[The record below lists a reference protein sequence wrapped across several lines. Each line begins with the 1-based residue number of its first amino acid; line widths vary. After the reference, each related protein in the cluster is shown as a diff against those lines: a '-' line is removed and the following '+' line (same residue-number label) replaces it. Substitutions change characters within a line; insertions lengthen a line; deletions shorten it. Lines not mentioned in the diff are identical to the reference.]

1 MPINSVLRRL
11 WLVCCLCVVC
21 AQVQVQAQEFFPSG
35 AAKDTVAIVF
45 NGQYLSCNNKGNFN
59 LETITKN
66 TTDQTILWVI
76 EKLSQNN
83 YSIRPFANTQRYL
96 TIQQGDYSLSDQPVA
111 WHYDENNGFYQSI
124 TVFWFSL
131 DYYLRLPAPTTSTA
145 DKPQLPIYNRVEFV
159 ICRMLPENEDLYSW
173 PWQSEEHAF
182 RPQSVE
188 QHDRY
193 KPRPS
198 GFWDVEIQDY
208 IVCDDI
214 NSCDGVVTF
223 TDCRCRWLT
232 GELKP
237 DAMYISDD
245 AKQIIIR
252 TEDKPTV
259 PDPAS
264 LKTRVDTLEI
274 QCEWHCKLNNNHGVH
289 QTIIL
294 VPMTQPVGRC
304 EWVDVSSLAMTPDN
318 YTFENRDMTHDFKMI
333 QHSERG
339 RRWFLSTKPAE
350 PIDTA
355 VVKKDEALVLK
366 PAGVGLQPK
375 VAAENW
381 TVTLVDD
388 SIMRVAVD
396 GIAATAVNPAA
407 TLAYTH
413 INGSSY
419 TTYTADLVQIVY
431 PGEYKFYHQKGAAG
445 TNYDARYMQGVHT
458 VNYTIYLKRGENY
471 KFVPPEGAFQGYW
484 RWYDYD
490 TDLAITNDFQFKV
503 KNTRAT
509 TPHGHFGTQTPL
521 GSCGANLTM
530 PDNSVHRIA
539 CDVSSY
545 IDYSFGDKNKEITEP
560 TLSYRVI
567 YELRPASEMADN
579 WSAYTGDTYLENYK
593 LTAGT
598 CAPIYLGAQ
607 YEFQNGGVHNNYYVK
622 TNQGNVQPV
631 NQYRWRA
638 NGSSINPPIVGSKYA
653 KVQSN
658 SPGTTITYTLQC
670 QYNNNGEYSGWVN
683 VAKFE
688 VEYKACDEVGPVQ
701 ERVGGIVSNTEL
713 DSKYLLLAKLDFD
726 YDKPGTTG
734 YRAYNKPLAWDEATY
749 GFCYADAANPPYNRT
764 VQKTFPY
771 YGEYMFINTTRG
783 SHGASW
789 LEATDNRSGAENG
802 YMLYCD
808 GTTMAGQVVSLDL
821 KAELCA
827 GSRMFCSAWINS
839 ANTAS
844 GDDVGRPVFQFQLVG
859 IDAEGNEHEQTTF
872 STGEISPN
880 KGWQQVFFSI
890 ESDDDYE
897 KYRLRISNHCGA
909 SNGNDFLIDDIRVYQ
924 STQVLSSMQAST
936 TCQGNGAANIITPIT
951 RIDFQ
956 SMGVENINLGGA
968 KCYYQWYN
976 ETTGKVITDIKYDNP
991 NAANTCGYLTLPT
1004 GDTDIE
1010 ANYSDR
1016 IYSTI
1021 HEFMHAAMADPSKRV
1036 GYIKEESEGVEHY
1049 VLYVAQDL
1057 QCGADTTVTF
1067 RAAFR
1072 EQDLA
1077 YALCA
1082 MSSSFTV
1089 VPRVQLTLDNEP
1101 LTEESKM
1108 ICANT
1113 SYRLSLRV
1121 YDSHDRVSTCLAD
1134 WLKGSPVD
1142 STDASNIAV
1151 YGYTFIEML
1160 EALAELRQPLEIDG
1174 VPNPN
1179 LAVTSIDG
1187 IDRNYISDE
1196 SYNVL
1201 STLVSR
1207 DLLTLAAEYVDLVIV
1222 QTATD
1227 LDLNR
1232 IVIPINGTCADGYE
1246 VCNDMMSASF
1256 TLCNSGDYN
1265 LTLGRHGEKNQVQ
1278 NQIRG
1283 VRVAKDFSAFY
1294 LPIDTSYYV
1303 QIDTVLLV
1311 SSDDPDF
1318 VSEDVTRVVLQP
1330 DKKDFIVWTA
1340 GASELVLTPNTT
1352 VSNFAL
1358 KQGYSYTFGIR
1369 LTNISKQDSISVG
1382 TGRKC
1387 PVGTTY
1393 FTVKVVPDFV
1403 VWRPN
1408 GSSTSWNNDDNWAM
1422 ADEYGNVLG
1431 GGFVPM
1437 DHTNI
1442 IIPDLGEN
1450 GAYPV
1455 LNTST
1460 VVPDHQVAPIEP
1472 AAQQYISYDFYYA
1485 VNRCRNIHFQPNAQ
1499 LGNQHMLS
1507 YNKAWVEM
1515 LLPTWRWHLYAFP
1528 VHGTVSG
1535 DMYVPLDN
1543 YADAVPFSSG
1553 GDCDNRTVYYFAQSL
1568 FNRSVSNMYE
1578 SGQQVDITSVTWSAP
1593 ANAMNVSYPV
1603 GTGAALWVYNSSN
1616 FDDQNI
1622 VVRLPKDATRYNYYY
1637 NTGQV
1642 SGSYEDVARPTNH
1655 GRLGFEPTFGT
1666 DTAMTIT
1673 LTNNTDGKLFMLG
1686 NPAMSTLDL
1695 QQFFAENDDVFTG
1708 TFYRIPDTEGSDMMD
1723 MEACTKYTVDV
1734 YNGYLLPFRSILAET
1749 INETTSIEVKFTPS
1763 MFKVNRD
1770 FVYGSVS
1777 PPVTPTPM
1785 PIRRTHAK
1793 RTAEQSQIAMLQIDA
1808 LCNDYYSTLLLGET
1822 AEASDDVV
1830 PGEDAELITFADKY
1844 METASAHTAIYTK
1857 ADDKPLSVNVMDKV
1871 KSVPLTYHCVDGA
1884 PVKTF
1889 TLWFDGVSSFAHGL
1903 QLYDDYEQLTIPLCD
1918 GMMLELEGVPSDYPR
1933 YYIQRLNYSPE
1944 GDDNT
1949 PTDLSAG
1956 DAAVTIAAYAQPNG
1970 TTHVAA
1976 STMLD
1981 AVRAYSTTGQLILEL
1996 QNIAHTTTQF
2006 VLPQGA
2012 YLLHIS
2018 TTAGDAVV
2026 RKIVV
2031 R

>member
-1 MPINSVLRRL
+1 MVYAGNQFSVARNGTSPATPKYQKTVEYKAYLTDGVNKLTEVGWQWASETKDFTLAITERYFYKPESTNYDEIDISSSD
-11 WLVCCLCVVC
+11 V
-21 AQVQVQAQEFFPSG
+21 G
-35 AAKDTVAIVF
+35 ADKVDKI
-45 NGQYLSCNNKGNFN
+45 
-59 LETITKN
+59 TITW
-66 TTDQTILWVI
+66 QT
-76 EKLSQNN
+76 
-83 YSIRPFANTQRYL
+83 
-96 TIQQGDYSLSDQPVA
+96 G
-111 WHYDENNGFYQSI
+111 
-124 TVFWFSL
+124 
-131 DYYLRLPAPTTSTA
+131 
-145 DKPQLPIYNRVEFV
+145 QLNPLQV
-159 ICRMLPENEDLYSW
+159 
-173 PWQSEEHAF
+173 
-182 RPQSVE
+182 
-188 QHDRY
+188 
-193 KPRPS
+193 
-198 GFWDVEIQDY
+198 DV
-208 IVCDDI
+208 
-214 NSCDGVVTF
+214 DGVVISVTSEHEPKVDKTADNF
-223 TDCRCRWLT
+223 GNSDTRSDALT
-232 GELKP
+232 AKCVLKNG
-237 DAMYISDD
+237 
-245 AKQIIIR
+245 K
-252 TEDKPTV
+252 TV
-259 PDPAS
+259 TVTP
-264 LKTRVDTLEI
+264 L
-274 QCEWHCKLNNNHGVH
+274 
-289 QTIIL
+289 
-294 VPMTQPVGRC
+294 PMTQFVRRY
-304 EWVDVSSLAMTPDN
+304 EWVDVSSLTMTPDN
-318 YTFENRDMTHDFKMI
+318 YTFENRDMTHDFKLM
-333 QHSERG
+333 HYSERG
-339 RRWFLSTKPAE
+339 RRWFQSDHPDE

-355 VVKKDEALVLK
+355 VVKKNEAVLLERS
-366 PAGVGLQPK
+366 GIGLEPK
-375 VAAENW
+375 VLAENW
-381 TVTLVDD
+381 TVTLVND

-413 INGSSY
+413 IEGSSY

-431 PGEYKFYHQKGAAG
+431 PGAYKFYHQKGASG
-445 TNYDARYMQGVHT
+445 SDYDARYMQGVHT
-458 VNYTIYLKRGENY
+458 VNYTIYLNQGENY

-490 TDLAITNDFQFKV
+490 TDLAITNNFQFKV
-503 KNTRAT
+503 NNTRAT
-509 TPHGHFGTQTPL
+509 TPHGHFGTQTAL

-530 PDNSVHRIA
+530 PDNNVHRIA

-545 IDYSFGDKNKEITEP
+545 IDYSFVGSQNEEITEP

-622 TNQGNVQPV
+622 TNKGNVLQV
-631 NQYRWRA
+631 NKYRWYDEDG
-638 NGSSINPPIVGSKYA
+638 NSVTPTVVGGKYA
-653 KVQSN
+653 KVESAT
-658 SPGTTITYTLQC
+658 PGKKIYTLQC
-670 QYNNNGEYSGWVN
+670 QYNNNSWWNPESSDWVN

-688 VEYKACDEVGPVQ
+688 VEYKACNEVGPVQ

-726 YDKPGTTG
+726 YDKPGTTS

-749 GFCYADAANPPYNRT
+749 GFCYIDAANPPEYRI
-764 VQKTFPY
+764 VRGAFPY

-783 SHGASW
+783 SQGAGW

-839 ANTAS
+839 ANTESGGAS
-844 GDDVGRPVFQFQLVG
+844 PVFQFQLVG

-872 STGEISPN
+872 STGEIKPN
-880 KGWQQVFFSI
+880 LGWQQVFFSI
-890 ESDDDYE
+890 ESDGDYE

-936 TCQGNGAANIITPIT
+936 TCQGNGESNIITPIT

-976 ETTGKVITDIKYDNP
+976 ETTGKVITDIEYDNP

>member
-1 MPINSVLRRL
+1 MMKSGKTYYLMVAVSPSESSSTLNLPKYTNTIEYSAGFKDNITGIGWGWASETRELVVTVTERRFYKPESNAYKEIEISSTELSSDNIN
-11 WLVCCLCVVC
+11 
-21 AQVQVQAQEFFPSG
+21 
-35 AAKDTVAIVF
+35 KI
-45 NGQYLSCNNKGNFN
+45 
-59 LETITKN
+59 
-66 TTDQTILWVI
+66 TTDWQTNDLQPQSVSVSGTSIFITTEHEPIV
-76 EKLSQNN
+76 EKTAAE
-83 YSIRPFANTQRYL
+83 F
-96 TIQQGDYSLSDQPVA
+96 
-111 WHYDENNGFYQSI
+111 
-124 TVFWFSL
+124 
-131 DYYLRLPAPTTSTA
+131 STA
-145 DKPQLPIYNRVEFV
+145 DTRSDALIAKCVLKNG
-159 ICRMLPENEDLYSW
+159 
-173 PWQSEEHAF
+173 
-182 RPQSVE
+182 
-188 QHDRY
+188 
-193 KPRPS
+193 KT
-198 GFWDVEIQDY
+198 
-208 IVCDDI
+208 
-214 NSCDGVVTF
+214 VTV
-223 TDCRCRWLT
+223 TPL
-232 GELKP
+232 
-237 DAMYISDD
+237 
-245 AKQIIIR
+245 
-252 TEDKPTV
+252 
-259 PDPAS
+259 
-264 LKTRVDTLEI
+264 
-274 QCEWHCKLNNNHGVH
+274 
-289 QTIIL
+289 
-294 VPMTQPVGRC
+294 PMTQFVRRY
-304 EWVDVSSLAMTPDN
+304 EWVDVSSLTMTPDN
-318 YTFENRDMTHDFKMI
+318 YTFENRDMTHDFKLM
-333 QHSERG
+333 HYSERG
-339 RRWFLSTKPAE
+339 RRWFQSDHPDE

-355 VVKKDEALVLK
+355 VVKKNEAVLLERS
-366 PAGVGLQPK
+366 GIGLEPK
-375 VAAENW
+375 VLAEKW

-413 INGSSY
+413 IEGSSY

-431 PGEYKFYHQKGAAG
+431 PGAYKFYHQKGAAG

-458 VNYTIYLKRGENY
+458 VNYTVYLRKDDTFT
-471 KFVPPEGAFQGYW
+471 FVLPEGAFQGYW

-490 TDLAITNDFQFKV
+490 KDLAIDNLTV
-503 KNTRAT
+503 PNTSAT
-509 TPHGHFGTQTPL
+509 TPHGIFGTQKPV
-521 GSCGANLTM
+521 GQCGANFKM
-530 PDNSVHRIA
+530 PDNAVHRIA

-545 IDYSFGDKNKEITEP
+545 IDYSFANQNTEITEP

-567 YELRPASEMADN
+567 YEIRPASEMADN

-638 NGSSINPPIVGSKYA
+638 NGSSITPTIVGSKYA

-658 SPGTTITYTLQC
+658 STGTITYTLQC
-670 QYNNNGEYSGWVN
+670 RYNNNGEYSGWVN

-701 ERVGGIVSNTEL
+701 ESVGGIVSNTEL

-839 ANTAS
+839 ANTESGGAS
-844 GDDVGRPVFQFQLVG
+844 PVFQFQLVG

-880 KGWQQVFFSI
+880 QGWQQVFFSI
-890 ESDDDYE
+890 ESDGDYE

-909 SNGNDFLIDDIRVYQ
+909 SSGNDFLIDDIRVYQ

-968 KCYYQWYN
+968 RCYYQWYN
-976 ETTGKVITDIKYDNP
+976 ETTGKVITDIEYDNP
-991 NAANTCGYLTLPT
+991 NAANTCGYLMLPT

-1077 YALCA
+1077 HALCA

-1089 VPRVQLTLDNEP
+1089 VPRVQLRLDNEP

-1196 SYNVL
+1196 SYNIL

-1460 VVPDHQVAPIEP
+1460 VVPDHQAAPIEP
-1472 AAQQYISYDFYYA
+1472 AAQQYISYDFDYA
-1485 VNRCRNIHFQPNAQ
+1485 VNRCHNIHFQPNAQ

-1603 GTGAALWVYNSSN
+1603 GTGVALWTYNSSN

-1642 SGSYEDVARPTNH
+1642 SGSYEDVARPANH
-1655 GRLGFEPTFGT
+1655 GRLGFEPTFGA

-1723 MEACTKYTVDV
+1723 MEACTKYTVDA

-1749 INETTSIEVKFTPS
+1749 INKTTSIEAKFTPS

-1903 QLYDDYEQLTIPLCD
+1903 QLYDDYEKLTIPLCD

-1944 GDDNT
+1944 SDDNT

-1956 DAAVTIAAYAQPNG
+1956 EAAVTIAAYAQPNG

>member
-21 AQVQVQAQEFFPSG
+21 VQAQAWQSG
-35 AAKDTVAIVF
+35 DTIAIVANGNGLYLTANATGTAVETTTTPTNAALWVVTNIGQRNYTLRNVRFGTYLGMYITTRRNNITGSYYSLVSSSSSFAWQYQNNTFQTTMFYGNNNNKQQKYYLTVAASPSQSSSTLKLPKYTKTVEYSAGFKDNITGIGWGWASETRELVVTVTERSF
-45 NGQYLSCNNKGNFN
+45 YKPESNAYKEIEISSTELSSDNIIK
-59 LETITKN
+59 I
-66 TTDQTILWVI
+66 TTDWQTNDLQPQSVSVSGTSIFITTEHEPIV
-76 EKLSQNN
+76 EKTAAE
-83 YSIRPFANTQRYL
+83 F
-96 TIQQGDYSLSDQPVA
+96 
-111 WHYDENNGFYQSI
+111 
-124 TVFWFSL
+124 
-131 DYYLRLPAPTTSTA
+131 STA
-145 DKPQLPIYNRVEFV
+145 DTRSDALIAECVLKNGKT
-159 ICRMLPENEDLYSW
+159 
-173 PWQSEEHAF
+173 AT
-182 RPQSVE
+182 
-188 QHDRY
+188 
-193 KPRPS
+193 
-198 GFWDVEIQDY
+198 
-208 IVCDDI
+208 
-214 NSCDGVVTF
+214 VTP
-223 TDCRCRWLT
+223 L
-232 GELKP
+232 
-237 DAMYISDD
+237 
-245 AKQIIIR
+245 
-252 TEDKPTV
+252 
-259 PDPAS
+259 
-264 LKTRVDTLEI
+264 
-274 QCEWHCKLNNNHGVH
+274 
-289 QTIIL
+289 
-294 VPMTQPVGRC
+294 PMTQPVGRY
-304 EWVDVSSLAMTPDN
+304 EWVDVSSLTMTPDN
-318 YTFENRDMTHDFKMI
+318 YTFENRNMTHDFKLM

-339 RRWFLSTKPAE
+339 RRWFLSDHPDD

-355 VVKKDEALVLK
+355 VVKKNEAVLLERS
-366 PAGVGLQPK
+366 GIGLEPK
-375 VAAENW
+375 VLAENW

-413 INGSSY
+413 VEGSSY
-419 TTYTADLVQIVY
+419 TTYTADLMQIVY
-431 PGEYKFYHQKGAAG
+431 PGAFKFYHQKGASG
-445 TNYDARYMQGVHT
+445 SDYDARYMQGVHT
-458 VNYTIYLKRGENY
+458 VNYTIYLKQGEKY
-471 KFVPPEGAFQGYW
+471 TFVPPEGAFQGYW

-503 KNTRAT
+503 NNTRAT

-530 PDNSVHRIA
+530 PDKNVHRIA

-545 IDYSFGDKNKEITEP
+545 IDYSFGDKNTEITEP

-567 YELRPASEMADN
+567 YEIRPASEMADN

-631 NQYRWRA
+631 NQYRWFA
-638 NGSSINPPIVGSKYA
+638 NGSSINPTIVGSKYA

-658 SPGTTITYTLQC
+658 SPGTITYTLQC
-670 QYNNNGEYSGWVN
+670 RYYYYSLWFSQESSDWVN

-701 ERVGGIVSNTEL
+701 ESAGGIVSNTEL

-726 YDKPGTTG
+726 YDKPGTTA

-749 GFCYADAANPPYNRT
+749 GFCYVDPAKPQQYRMVSAA
-764 VQKTFPY
+764 FPY

-783 SHGASW
+783 SQGAGW

-859 IDAEGNEHEQTTF
+859 IDAEGHEHEQTTF
-872 STGEISPN
+872 STGEIKPN
-880 KGWQQVFFSI
+880 LGWQQVFFSI
-890 ESDDDYE
+890 ESDGDYE

-936 TCQGNGAANIITPIT
+936 TCQGNGESNIITPIT

-956 SMGVENINLGGA
+956 SMGVENINLGGV

-976 ETTGKVITDIKYDNP
+976 ETTGKVITNIEYDNP
-991 NAANTCGYLTLPT
+991 NAANTCGYLILPA
-1004 GDTDIE
+1004 GDADVE
-1010 ANYSDR
+1010 ANYNSH
-1016 IYSTI
+1016 IYNTV
-1021 HEFMHAAMADPSKRV
+1021 HEFQQAAMTDNSKRV
-1036 GYIKEESEGVEHY
+1036 GYIKEEVDGTEHY

-1101 LTEESKM
+1101 MVSASEL

-1113 SYRLSLRV
+1113 SYRLSVKV
-1121 YDSHDRVSTCLAD
+1121 YDSHDRVSTCLSD
-1134 WLKGSPVD
+1134 WLYGSPAD

-1151 YGYTFIEML
+1151 YGCTFVQMIA
-1160 EALAELRQPLEIDG
+1160 ALTDLRQPLEIDG

-1179 LAVTSIDG
+1179 LSVTSIDG
-1187 IDRNYISDE
+1187 INRQYISDD
-1196 SYNVL
+1196 SYDIL

-1207 DLLTLAAEYVDLVIV
+1207 GLLTLAAEYVDVVIT
-1222 QTATD
+1222 QSTTD

-1232 IVIPINGTCADGYE
+1232 LVIPINGTCVAGYE
-1246 VCNDMMSASF
+1246 VCDNPIPASF
-1256 TLCNSGDYN
+1256 KLCNAGGYN
-1265 LTLGRHGEKNQVQ
+1265 LTLGRRGEKDQIQ

-1283 VRVAKDFSAFY
+1283 VRVSKDFSAFY
-1294 LPIDTSYYV
+1294 LPVDTSYYV
-1303 QIDTVLLV
+1303 NIDTVLLV

-1318 VSEDVTRVVLQP
+1318 VSEDVTRFVLQP

-1340 GASELVLTPNTT
+1340 GVSELVLTPNTT

-1369 LTNISKQDSISVG
+1369 LTNVSKQDSISVG

-1393 FTVKVVPDFV
+1393 FTVKVVPDYA
-1403 VWRPN
+1403 VWSPN
-1408 GSSTSWNNDDNWAM
+1408 GSSTAWNNDDNWAM
-1422 ADEYGNVLG
+1422 ADEDGNEVR

-1437 DHTNI
+1437 AHTNI
-1442 IIPDLGEN
+1442 IIPDLGAN

-1460 VVPDHQVAPIEP
+1460 MVPDHQTAPVEES
-1472 AAQQYISYDFYYA
+1472 AQQYISYDFDYA
-1485 VNRCRNIHFQPNAQ
+1485 VNRCNNIHFKTNAQ

-1553 GDCDNRTVYYFAQSL
+1553 GDCDNRTVYYFAQAM

-1578 SGQQVDITSVTWSAP
+1578 SGQQIDITSVTWSAP
-1593 ANAMNVSYPV
+1593 SNVMNVSYPV
-1603 GTGAALWVYNSSN
+1603 GTGAAVWVYNSSN

-1622 VVRLPKDATRYNYYY
+1622 VVRLPKDATRYYYYY

-1642 SGSYEDVARPTNH
+1642 SDIPEDVARPANH
-1655 GRLGFEPTFGT
+1655 GRLGFEPTFGA

-1673 LTNNTDGKLFMLG
+1673 LTNNAAGKLFLVG

-1695 QQFFAENDDVFTG
+1695 QQFFDENRHIFTG
-1708 TFYRIPDTEGSDMMD
+1708 TFYRIPDTDGSDMMD
-1723 MEACTKYTVDV
+1723 MEACTKYTIDA
-1734 YNGYLLPFRSILAET
+1734 YNGYLLPFRSVLAET
-1749 INETTSIEVKFTPS
+1749 TTETTSIDVKFTPA
-1763 MFKVNRD
+1763 MFSVNRD
-1770 FVYGSVS
+1770 VVS
-1777 PPVTPTPM
+1777 GGAVAPAPAPAQRAHM
-1785 PIRRTHAK
+1785 RRT
-1793 RTAEQSQIAMLQIDA
+1793 TQQSQFAMLQVNA

-1822 AEASDDVV
+1822 SDASDNVV
-1830 PGEDAELITFADKY
+1830 PGEDAALLTFADNY
-1844 METASAHTAIYTK
+1844 METASAHTVIYTK
-1857 ADDKPLSVNVMDKV
+1857 ADDTPLAVNVMDKV
-1871 KSVPLTYHCVDGA
+1871 KSVPLTYHCADGQR
-1884 PVKTF
+1884 VNRF
-1889 TLWFDGVSSFAHGL
+1889 TVWFDGVSSFAHGL

-1933 YYIQRLNYSPE
+1933 YYIQRLNYSP
-1944 GDDNT
+1944 DDDDDT
-1949 PTDLSAG
+1949 PTDLSAAG
-1956 DAAVTIAAYAQPNG
+1956 DADVTIAAYAQPNG

-1976 STMLD
+1976 STTLD
-1981 AVRAYSTTGQLILEL
+1981 AVRAYSTTGQLILDI
-1996 QNIAHTTTQF
+1996 QNIAQTTTQF
-2006 VLPQGA
+2006 VLPQGV

-2018 TTAGDAVV
+2018 TTAGDAAV
-2026 RKIVV
+2026 RKIVI

>member
-1 MPINSVLRRL
+1 MPINNALHRL

-21 AQVQVQAQEFFPSG
+21 AQVQAWQSG
-35 AAKDTVAIVF
+35 DTIAIVANGNGLYLTANATGTAVGTTTTPTDAALWVVTNIGQRNYTLRNVRFGKYLGVSVTVNGKNISIGYTFSSTNVAWQYQTNTNTFQTTKSYTDRKGRPATATPYLTVAT
-45 NGQYLSCNNKGNFN
+45 S
-59 LETITKN
+59 
-66 TTDQTILWVI
+66 
-76 EKLSQNN
+76 LSQNKPAQPPLTPTYTKTVE
-83 YSIRPFANTQRYL
+83 YSAGFKDNITGIGWGWASETRELVVTVTERRFYKPESN
-96 TIQQGDYSLSDQPVA
+96 DYKEEIEISSTELSSDDINKITTDWQTNDLQP
-111 WHYDENNGFYQSI
+111 QSVSVSGTSIFI
-124 TVFWFSL
+124 TTEHEPIVEKTAAEF
-131 DYYLRLPAPTTSTA
+131 STA
-145 DKPQLPIYNRVEFV
+145 DTRSDALIAKCVLKNG
-159 ICRMLPENEDLYSW
+159 
-173 PWQSEEHAF
+173 
-182 RPQSVE
+182 
-188 QHDRY
+188 
-193 KPRPS
+193 KT
-198 GFWDVEIQDY
+198 
-208 IVCDDI
+208 
-214 NSCDGVVTF
+214 VTV
-223 TDCRCRWLT
+223 TPL
-232 GELKP
+232 
-237 DAMYISDD
+237 
-245 AKQIIIR
+245 
-252 TEDKPTV
+252 
-259 PDPAS
+259 
-264 LKTRVDTLEI
+264 
-274 QCEWHCKLNNNHGVH
+274 
-289 QTIIL
+289 
-294 VPMTQPVGRC
+294 PMTQFVRRC
-304 EWVDVSSLAMTPDN
+304 EWVDVSSLTMTPDN

-339 RRWFLSTKPAE
+339 RRWFLSDHPAE

-355 VVKKDEALVLK
+355 VVKKDEALVLT

-413 INGSSY
+413 IDGGSY

-458 VNYTIYLKRGENY
+458 VNYTVYLRKNEQFT
-471 KFVPPEGAFQGYW
+471 FVLPEGAFQGYW

-490 TDLAITNDFQFKV
+490 TDLAVANLTVPN
-503 KNTRAT
+503 NTRAT
-509 TPHGHFGTQTPL
+509 TPHGIFGTQTPV
-521 GSCGANLTM
+521 GQCGANFRM
-530 PDNSVHRIA
+530 PDKKVHRIA

-545 IDYSFGDKNKEITEP
+545 IDYSFANQNKEITEP

-567 YELRPASEMADN
+567 YEIRPADEMVDKLNAC
-579 WSAYTGDTYLENYK
+579 TGSTYLENYK

-607 YEFQNGGVHNNYYVK
+607 YEFQNGGVHNNYYVTTTK
-622 TNQGNVQPV
+622 DNVRQV
-631 NQYRWRA
+631 NQYRWFA
-638 NGSSINPPIVGSKYA
+638 NGSSIDPPIVGGKYA
-653 KVQSN
+653 KVESAT
-658 SPGTTITYTLQC
+658 PGKKIYTLQC
-670 QYNNNGEYSGWVN
+670 QYNNNSWWNPESSDWVN
-683 VAKFE
+683 VARFT
-688 VEYKACDEVGPVQ
+688 VDYKACDEVGPVQ

-749 GFCYADAANPPYNRT
+749 GFCYADAANPPYKRT

-839 ANTAS
+839 ANTESGGAS
-844 GDDVGRPVFQFQLVG
+844 PVFQFQLVG

-872 STGEISPN
+872 STGEILPN
-880 KGWQQVFFSI
+880 QGWQQVFFSI
-890 ESDDDYE
+890 ESDGDYE

-909 SNGNDFLIDDIRVYQ
+909 PNGNDFLIDDIRVYQ

-976 ETTGKVITDIKYDNP
+976 ETTGKVITDIEYDNP

-1187 IDRNYISDE
+1187 IDRNYISDK

-1431 GGFVPM
+1431 SGFVPM

-1460 VVPDHQVAPIEP
+1460 VVPDHQAAPIEP
-1472 AAQQYISYDFYYA
+1472 AAQQYISYDFDYA
-1485 VNRCRNIHFQPNAQ
+1485 VNRCHNIHFQPNAQ

-1642 SGSYEDVARPTNH
+1642 SGSYEDVARPANH
-1655 GRLGFEPTFGT
+1655 GRLGFEPTFGA

-1749 INETTSIEVKFTPS
+1749 INETTSIEAKFTPS

-1770 FVYGSVS
+1770 FVYGSVL
-1777 PPVTPTPM
+1777 PPVTPIPI

-1903 QLYDDYEQLTIPLCD
+1903 QLYDDYEKLTIPLCD

-1949 PTDLSAG
+1949 PTDLSTG

>member
-1 MPINSVLRRL
+1 MKKNEAVLLER
-11 WLVCCLCVVC
+11 
-21 AQVQVQAQEFFPSG
+21 SG
-35 AAKDTVAIVF
+35 I
-45 NGQYLSCNNKGNFN
+45 G
-59 LETITKN
+59 LE
-66 TTDQTILWVI
+66 
-76 EKLSQNN
+76 
-83 YSIRPFANTQRYL
+83 
-96 TIQQGDYSLSDQPVA
+96 
-111 WHYDENNGFYQSI
+111 
-124 TVFWFSL
+124 
-131 DYYLRLPAPTTSTA
+131 
-145 DKPQLPIYNRVEFV
+145 
-159 ICRMLPENEDLYSW
+159 
-173 PWQSEEHAF
+173 
-182 RPQSVE
+182 
-188 QHDRY
+188 
-193 KPRPS
+193 
-198 GFWDVEIQDY
+198 
-208 IVCDDI
+208 
-214 NSCDGVVTF
+214 
-223 TDCRCRWLT
+223 
-232 GELKP
+232 
-237 DAMYISDD
+237 
-245 AKQIIIR
+245 
-252 TEDKPTV
+252 
-259 PDPAS
+259 
-264 LKTRVDTLEI
+264 
-274 QCEWHCKLNNNHGVH
+274 
-289 QTIIL
+289 
-294 VPMTQPVGRC
+294 
-304 EWVDVSSLAMTPDN
+304 
-318 YTFENRDMTHDFKMI
+318 
-333 QHSERG
+333 
-339 RRWFLSTKPAE
+339 
-350 PIDTA
+350 
-355 VVKKDEALVLK
+355 
-366 PAGVGLQPK
+366 PK
-375 VAAENW
+375 VLAEKW

-413 INGSSY
+413 IEGSSY

-431 PGEYKFYHQKGAAG
+431 PGAYKFYHQKGAAG

-458 VNYTIYLKRGENY
+458 VNYTVYLRKDDTFT
-471 KFVPPEGAFQGYW
+471 FVLPEGAFQGYW

-490 TDLAITNDFQFKV
+490 KDLAIDNLTV
-503 KNTRAT
+503 PNTSAT
-509 TPHGHFGTQTPL
+509 TPHGIFGTQKPV
-521 GSCGANLTM
+521 GQCGANFKM
-530 PDNSVHRIA
+530 PDNAVHRIA

-545 IDYSFGDKNKEITEP
+545 IDYSFANQNTEITEP

-567 YELRPASEMADN
+567 YEIRPASEMADN

-638 NGSSINPPIVGSKYA
+638 NGSSITPTIVGSKYA

-658 SPGTTITYTLQC
+658 STGTITYTLQC
-670 QYNNNGEYSGWVN
+670 RYNNNGEYSGWVN

-701 ERVGGIVSNTEL
+701 ESVGGIVSNTEL

-839 ANTAS
+839 ANTESGGAS
-844 GDDVGRPVFQFQLVG
+844 PVFQFQLVG

-880 KGWQQVFFSI
+880 QGWQQVFFSI
-890 ESDDDYE
+890 ESDGDYE

-909 SNGNDFLIDDIRVYQ
+909 SSGNDFLIDDIRVYQ

-968 KCYYQWYN
+968 RCYYQWYN
-976 ETTGKVITDIKYDNP
+976 ETTGKVITDIEYDNP
-991 NAANTCGYLTLPT
+991 NAANTCGYLMLPT

-1077 YALCA
+1077 HALCA

-1089 VPRVQLTLDNEP
+1089 VPRVQLRLDNEP

-1196 SYNVL
+1196 SYNIL

-1460 VVPDHQVAPIEP
+1460 VVPDHQAAPIEP
-1472 AAQQYISYDFYYA
+1472 AAQQYISYDFDYA
-1485 VNRCRNIHFQPNAQ
+1485 VNRCHNIHFQPNAQ

-1603 GTGAALWVYNSSN
+1603 GTGVALWTYNSSN

-1642 SGSYEDVARPTNH
+1642 SGSYEDVARPANH
-1655 GRLGFEPTFGT
+1655 GRLGFEPTFGA

-1673 LTNNTDGKLFMLG
+1673 LTNNRRKTLHVGQPGHVNAGFATILCRKRRCVHRHVLSHTRHRGQRHDGHGSLHQIHRRCVQRLSAAIPFHFG
-1686 NPAMSTLDL
+1686 RNHQQNDL
-1695 QQFFAENDDVFTG
+1695 
-1708 TFYRIPDTEGSDMMD
+1708 YR
-1723 MEACTKYTVDV
+1723 
-1734 YNGYLLPFRSILAET
+1734 
-1749 INETTSIEVKFTPS
+1749 
-1763 MFKVNRD
+1763 
-1770 FVYGSVS
+1770 
-1777 PPVTPTPM
+1777 
-1785 PIRRTHAK
+1785 
-1793 RTAEQSQIAMLQIDA
+1793 SQIHTIDVQ
-1808 LCNDYYSTLLLGET
+1808 SE
-1822 AEASDDVV
+1822 SRFRV
-1830 PGEDAELITFADKY
+1830 
-1844 METASAHTAIYTK
+1844 
-1857 ADDKPLSVNVMDKV
+1857 
-1871 KSVPLTYHCVDGA
+1871 
-1884 PVKTF
+1884 
-1889 TLWFDGVSSFAHGL
+1889 W
-1903 QLYDDYEQLTIPLCD
+1903 
-1918 GMMLELEGVPSDYPR
+1918 
-1933 YYIQRLNYSPE
+1933 
-1944 GDDNT
+1944 
-1949 PTDLSAG
+1949 
-1956 DAAVTIAAYAQPNG
+1956 
-1970 TTHVAA
+1970 
-1976 STMLD
+1976 
-1981 AVRAYSTTGQLILEL
+1981 
-1996 QNIAHTTTQF
+1996 
-2006 VLPQGA
+2006 
-2012 YLLHIS
+2012 
-2018 TTAGDAVV
+2018 
-2026 RKIVV
+2026 
-2031 R
+2031 

>member
-21 AQVQVQAQEFFPSG
+21 VQAQAQAWQSG
-35 AAKDTVAIVF
+35 DIIAIVYDG
-45 NGQYLSCNNKGNFN
+45 NYLTATS
-59 LETITKN
+59 ETAVGK
-66 TTDQTILWVI
+66 TTTPTDAALWVVTV
-76 EKLSQNN
+76 ETTWWGTTN
-83 YSIRPFANTQRYL
+83 YYL
-96 TIQQGDYSLSDQPVA
+96 KNVHYSTIKSPT
-111 WHYDENNGFYQSI
+111 N
-124 TVFWFSL
+124 
-131 DYYLRLPAPTTSTA
+131 YYLRNFELTTNNTAWQWDNSNNAFKSGNNKYLVYNGNNFVVDKLKNNKPPSTPTYTETVEYSAGFKDNITGIGWGWASETRELVVTVTERRFYKPESNDYKEKEIEISSTELSSDNINNITTDWQTNDLQPQSVSVSGTSIVITTEHEPMVEKTAAEFSTA
-145 DKPQLPIYNRVEFV
+145 DTRSDALIAGCVLKNG
-159 ICRMLPENEDLYSW
+159 
-173 PWQSEEHAF
+173 
-182 RPQSVE
+182 
-188 QHDRY
+188 
-193 KPRPS
+193 KT
-198 GFWDVEIQDY
+198 
-208 IVCDDI
+208 
-214 NSCDGVVTF
+214 VTV
-223 TDCRCRWLT
+223 TPL
-232 GELKP
+232 
-237 DAMYISDD
+237 
-245 AKQIIIR
+245 
-252 TEDKPTV
+252 
-259 PDPAS
+259 
-264 LKTRVDTLEI
+264 
-274 QCEWHCKLNNNHGVH
+274 
-289 QTIIL
+289 
-294 VPMTQPVGRC
+294 PMTQPVGRC

-339 RRWFLSTKPAE
+339 RRWFLSDHPAE

-355 VVKKDEALVLK
+355 VVNKDEALVLT

-413 INGSSY
+413 VEGSSY

-458 VNYTIYLKRGENY
+458 VNYTIYLKQGEKY
-471 KFVPPEGAFQGYW
+471 TFVPPEGAFRGYW

-503 KNTRAT
+503 NNTRAA

-530 PDNSVHRIA
+530 PDKNVHRIA

-579 WSAYTGDTYLENYK
+579 WSAYTGNTYLENYK

-638 NGSSINPPIVGSKYA
+638 NGTSITLPIVGGKYA
-653 KVQSN
+653 KVQGN
-658 SPGTTITYTLQC
+658 SPGTITYTLQC
-670 QYNNNGEYSGWVN
+670 RYNNNGEYSGWVN

-701 ERVGGIVSNTEL
+701 ESAGGIVSNTEL

-726 YDKPGTTG
+726 YDKPGTTA

-749 GFCYADAANPPYNRT
+749 GFCYVDPAKPQQYRMVSAA
-764 VQKTFPY
+764 FPY

-783 SHGASW
+783 SQGAGW

-839 ANTAS
+839 ANTESGGAS
-844 GDDVGRPVFQFQLVG
+844 PVFQFQLVG

-880 KGWQQVFFSI
+880 QGWQQVFFSI
-890 ESDDDYE
+890 ESDGDYE

-909 SNGNDFLIDDIRVYQ
+909 SSGNDFLIDDIRVYQ

-991 NAANTCGYLTLPT
+991 NVANTCGYLMLPT

-1016 IYSTI
+1016 IYNTI
-1021 HEFMHAAMADPSKRV
+1021 HEFMQAAMADPSKRV

-1460 VVPDHQVAPIEP
+1460 VVPDHQAAPIEP
-1472 AAQQYISYDFYYA
+1472 AAQQYISYDFDYA
-1485 VNRCRNIHFQPNAQ
+1485 VNRCHNIHFQPNAQ

-1655 GRLGFEPTFGT
+1655 GRLGFEPTFGA

-1749 INETTSIEVKFTPS
+1749 INKTTSIEAKFTPS

-1770 FVYGSVS
+1770 FVYGSVL

-1808 LCNDYYSTLLLGET
+1808 LCNEYYSTLLLGET

-1903 QLYDDYEQLTIPLCD
+1903 QLYDDYEKLTIPLCD

-1933 YYIQRLNYSPE
+1933 YYIQRLNYSPDDD
-1944 GDDNT
+1944 DDNT
-1949 PTDLSAG
+1949 PTDLSTG

>member
-1 MPINSVLRRL
+1 M
-11 WLVCCLCVVC
+11 
-21 AQVQVQAQEFFPSG
+21 QSG
-35 AAKDTVAIVF
+35 KTYYLTVAVSPSESSSTLNLPKYTNTIEYSAGFKDNITGIGWGWASETRELVVTVTERRF
-45 NGQYLSCNNKGNFN
+45 YKPESNAYKEIEISFTELSSNNINK
-59 LETITKN
+59 I
-66 TTDQTILWVI
+66 TTDWQTNDLQPQSVSVSGTSIVI
-76 EKLSQNN
+76 TTEHEPMVEKTAAE
-83 YSIRPFANTQRYL
+83 F
-96 TIQQGDYSLSDQPVA
+96 
-111 WHYDENNGFYQSI
+111 
-124 TVFWFSL
+124 
-131 DYYLRLPAPTTSTA
+131 STA
-145 DKPQLPIYNRVEFV
+145 DTRSDALIAGCVLKNG
-159 ICRMLPENEDLYSW
+159 
-173 PWQSEEHAF
+173 
-182 RPQSVE
+182 
-188 QHDRY
+188 
-193 KPRPS
+193 KT
-198 GFWDVEIQDY
+198 
-208 IVCDDI
+208 
-214 NSCDGVVTF
+214 VTV
-223 TDCRCRWLT
+223 TPL
-232 GELKP
+232 
-237 DAMYISDD
+237 
-245 AKQIIIR
+245 
-252 TEDKPTV
+252 
-259 PDPAS
+259 
-264 LKTRVDTLEI
+264 
-274 QCEWHCKLNNNHGVH
+274 
-289 QTIIL
+289 
-294 VPMTQPVGRC
+294 PMTQPVGRC

-318 YTFENRDMTHDFKMI
+318 YTFDNRDMTHDFKMI

-339 RRWFLSTKPAE
+339 RRWFLSDHPAE

-355 VVKKDEALVLK
+355 VVKKDEALVLT

-396 GIAATAVNPAA
+396 SIAATAVNPAA

-413 INGSSY
+413 IDGSSY
-419 TTYTADLVQIVY
+419 ITYTADLVQIVY
-431 PGEYKFYHQKGAAG
+431 SGAYKFYHQKGAAG

-458 VNYTIYLKRGENY
+458 VNYTIYLKQGEKY
-471 KFVPPEGAFQGYW
+471 TFVPPEGAFRGYW

-503 KNTRAT
+503 NNTRAA

-530 PDNSVHRIA
+530 PDKNVHRIA

-579 WSAYTGDTYLENYK
+579 WSAYTGNTYLENYK

-638 NGSSINPPIVGSKYA
+638 NGTSITPPIVGGKYA
-653 KVQSN
+653 KVQGN
-658 SPGTTITYTLQC
+658 SPGTITYTLQC
-670 QYNNNGEYSGWVN
+670 RYNNNGEYSGWVN

-701 ERVGGIVSNTEL
+701 ESAGGIVSNTEL

-726 YDKPGTTG
+726 YDKPGTTA

-749 GFCYADAANPPYNRT
+749 GFCYVDPAKPQQYRMVSAA
-764 VQKTFPY
+764 FPY

-783 SHGASW
+783 SQGAGW

-839 ANTAS
+839 ANTQSGGAS
-844 GDDVGRPVFQFQLVG
+844 PVFQFQLVG
-859 IDAEGNEHEQTTF
+859 IDAEGHEHEQTTF
-872 STGEISPN
+872 STGEIEPN
-880 KGWQQVFFSI
+880 LGWQQVFFSI
-890 ESDDDYE
+890 ESDGDYE

-976 ETTGKVITDIKYDNP
+976 ETTGKVITNIEYDNP
-991 NAANTCGYLTLPT
+991 NAANTCGYLILPA
-1004 GDTDIE
+1004 GDADIE

-1196 SYNVL
+1196 SYNIL

-1369 LTNISKQDSISVG
+1369 LTNISRQDSISVG

-1460 VVPDHQVAPIEP
+1460 VVPDHQTAPIEP
-1472 AAQQYISYDFYYA
+1472 AAQQYISYDFDYA
-1485 VNRCRNIHFQPNAQ
+1485 VNRCHNIHFQPNAQ

-1642 SGSYEDVARPTNH
+1642 SGSYEDVARPANH
-1655 GRLGFEPTFGT
+1655 GRLGFEPTFGA

-1749 INETTSIEVKFTPS
+1749 ISKTTSIEAKFTPS

-1903 QLYDDYEQLTIPLCD
+1903 QLYDDYEKLTIPLCD

-1956 DAAVTIAAYAQPNG
+1956 EAAVTIAAYAQPNG

>member
-21 AQVQVQAQEFFPSG
+21 VQAQAWQSG
-35 AAKDTVAIVF
+35 DTIAIVANGNGLYLTANATGTAVETTTTPTDAALWVVTNTRQKNYTLKNVRFGTYLGVDVFSVFGYVISVYILSSTETVWQYQNKTFLMMKSGKTYYLTVAASPSQSSSTLKLPKYTNTIEYSAGFKDNITGIGWGWASDTRELVVTVTERRF
-45 NGQYLSCNNKGNFN
+45 YKPESNAYKEIEISSTELSSDNINK
-59 LETITKN
+59 I
-66 TTDQTILWVI
+66 TTDWQTNDLQPQSVSVSGTSIFITTEHEPIV
-76 EKLSQNN
+76 EKTAAE
-83 YSIRPFANTQRYL
+83 F
-96 TIQQGDYSLSDQPVA
+96 
-111 WHYDENNGFYQSI
+111 
-124 TVFWFSL
+124 
-131 DYYLRLPAPTTSTA
+131 STA
-145 DKPQLPIYNRVEFV
+145 DTRSDALIAECVLKNGKT
-159 ICRMLPENEDLYSW
+159 
-173 PWQSEEHAF
+173 AT
-182 RPQSVE
+182 
-188 QHDRY
+188 
-193 KPRPS
+193 
-198 GFWDVEIQDY
+198 
-208 IVCDDI
+208 
-214 NSCDGVVTF
+214 VTP
-223 TDCRCRWLT
+223 L
-232 GELKP
+232 
-237 DAMYISDD
+237 
-245 AKQIIIR
+245 
-252 TEDKPTV
+252 
-259 PDPAS
+259 
-264 LKTRVDTLEI
+264 
-274 QCEWHCKLNNNHGVH
+274 
-289 QTIIL
+289 
-294 VPMTQPVGRC
+294 PMTQPVRRY
-304 EWVDVSSLAMTPDN
+304 EWVDVSSLTMTPDN
-318 YTFENRDMTHDFKMI
+318 YTFENRDMTHDFKLM
-333 QHSERG
+333 HYSERG
-339 RRWFLSTKPAE
+339 RRWFQSDHPDD

-355 VVKKDEALVLK
+355 VVKKNEAVLLERS
-366 PAGVGLQPK
+366 GIGLEPQ
-375 VAAENW
+375 VLAEKW

-413 INGSSY
+413 IEGSSY

-431 PGEYKFYHQKGAAG
+431 PGAYKFYHQKGASG
-445 TNYDARYMQGVHT
+445 SDYDARYMQGVHT
-458 VNYTIYLKRGENY
+458 VNYTIYLKRGEKY
-471 KFVPPEGAFQGYW
+471 TFVPPEGAFQGYW

-503 KNTRAT
+503 NNTRAT

-530 PDNSVHRIA
+530 PDNNVHRIT

-545 IDYSFGDKNKEITEP
+545 IDYSFVGSQNEEITEP

-579 WSAYTGDTYLENYK
+579 WSAYTDDTYLENYK

-622 TNQGNVQPV
+622 TNQDNVRQV
-631 NQYRWRA
+631 NQYRWFA
-638 NGSSINPPIVGSKYA
+638 NGSSIDPPIVGGKYA

-670 QYNNNGEYSGWVN
+670 QYNNNSWWNPESSDWVN

-688 VEYKACDEVGPVQ
+688 VEYKACNEVGPVQ
-701 ERVGGIVSNTEL
+701 ESAGGIVSNTEL

-726 YDKPGTTG
+726 YDKPGTTA

-749 GFCYADAANPPYNRT
+749 GFCYVDPAKPQQYRMVSAA
-764 VQKTFPY
+764 FPY

-783 SHGASW
+783 SQGAGW

-839 ANTAS
+839 ANTESGGAS
-844 GDDVGRPVFQFQLVG
+844 PVFQFQLVG

-890 ESDDDYE
+890 ESDGDYE

-976 ETTGKVITDIKYDNP
+976 ETTGKVITDIEYDNP
-991 NAANTCGYLTLPT
+991 NAANTCGYLMLPT

-1021 HEFMHAAMADPSKRV
+1021 HEFMQAAMADPSKRV

-1196 SYNVL
+1196 SYNIL

-1222 QTATD
+1222 QSATD

-1352 VSNFAL
+1352 VSNFVL

-1460 VVPDHQVAPIEP
+1460 VVPDHQAAPIEP

-1666 DTAMTIT
+1666 DTVMTIT

-1749 INETTSIEVKFTPS
+1749 INETTSIEAKFTPS

-1871 KSVPLTYHCVDGA
+1871 KSVPLTYHCADGQR
-1884 PVKTF
+1884 VNKF
-1889 TLWFDGVSSFAHGL
+1889 TVWFDGVSSFAHGL

>member
-1 MPINSVLRRL
+1 MPKNRTIIPINNALHRL

-21 AQVQVQAQEFFPSG
+21 AQAQAWQSG
-35 AAKDTVAIVF
+35 DIIAIVYDG
-45 NGQYLSCNNKGNFN
+45 NYLTATSR
-59 LETITKN
+59 
-66 TTDQTILWVI
+66 TTVGKTTTPTDAALWVVTA
-76 EKLSQNN
+76 ETRWGTTNYYLTNLSFSDCYLRNNNGTLALTSNTNDKTAWQWDNNNGAFKSGNN
-83 YSIRPFANTQRYL
+83 YL
-96 TIQQGDYSLSDQPVA
+96 
-111 WHYDENNGFYQSI
+111 
-124 TVFWFSL
+124 
-131 DYYLRLPAPTTSTA
+131 
-145 DKPQLPIYNRVEFV
+145 IYNTKRKQQKFQCSSIGGNNQLSSTLTYTLQYIVSW
-159 ICRMLPENEDLYSW
+159 NGGTANLYSW
-173 PWQSEEHAF
+173 PWATSTKVFIAETQSAQYVSSNYATIQKTITDDDKVLRLTTKWKPGQLNPVGVDTVGTTTIITTEH
-182 RPQSVE
+182 E
-188 QHDRY
+188 
-193 KPRPS
+193 
-198 GFWDVEIQDY
+198 
-208 IVCDDI
+208 
-214 NSCDGVVTF
+214 
-223 TDCRCRWLT
+223 
-232 GELKP
+232 
-237 DAMYISDD
+237 
-245 AKQIIIR
+245 
-252 TEDKPTV
+252 
-259 PDPAS
+259 PAAANCGPYEF
-264 LKTRVDTLEI
+264 KTRLDTLTAE
-274 QCEWHCKLNNNHGVH
+274 CVLKNGKTATVKPL
-289 QTIIL
+289 
-294 VPMTQPVGRC
+294 PMTQPVGRC
-304 EWVDVSSLAMTPDN
+304 ELVDVSALAMTPDN
-318 YTFENRDMTHDFKMI
+318 YTFENRDMTHDFKLM
-333 QHSERG
+333 HYSERG
-339 RRWFLSTKPAE
+339 RRWFQSDHPAE

-355 VVKKDEALVLK
+355 VVKKDEALVLT

-375 VAAENW
+375 VAADNW

-413 INGSSY
+413 IDGSSY

-458 VNYTIYLKRGENY
+458 VNYTVYLRKNEQFT
-471 KFVPPEGAFQGYW
+471 FVLPEGAFQGYW

-490 TDLAITNDFQFKV
+490 TDLAVANLTVPN
-503 KNTRAT
+503 NTRAT
-509 TPHGHFGTQTPL
+509 TPHGIFGTQTPV
-521 GSCGANLTM
+521 GQCGANFRM
-530 PDNSVHRIA
+530 PDKKVHRIA

-545 IDYSFGDKNKEITEP
+545 IDYSFANQNKEITEP

-567 YELRPASEMADN
+567 YEIRPADEMVDKLNAC
-579 WSAYTGDTYLENYK
+579 TGSTYLENYK

-607 YEFQNGGVHNNYYVK
+607 YNYQDGGLHNNYYVK
-622 TNQGNVQPV
+622 TTNDRVLQV
-631 NQYRWRA
+631 NQYQWYED
-638 NGSSINPPIVGSKYA
+638 GKTITPPTVGGKYA

-658 SPGTTITYTLQC
+658 SPGQKTYTLQC
-670 QYNNNGEYSGWVN
+670 RYYSANNGESSGWVN
-683 VAKFE
+683 VAKF
-688 VEYKACDEVGPVQ
+688 VVDYKACDQVGPVQ

-749 GFCYADAANPPYNRT
+749 GFCYADAANPPYKRT
-764 VQKTFPY
+764 LQKTFPY

-839 ANTAS
+839 ANTES
-844 GDDVGRPVFQFQLVG
+844 GGVSPVFQFQLVG

-909 SNGNDFLIDDIRVYQ
+909 PNGNDFLIDDIRVYQ

-976 ETTGKVITDIKYDNP
+976 ETTGKVITDIEYDNP
-991 NAANTCGYLTLPT
+991 NAANTCGYLMLPT

-1016 IYSTI
+1016 IYNTI
-1021 HEFMHAAMADPSKRV
+1021 HEFMQAAMADPSKRV

-1187 IDRNYISDE
+1187 INRNYISDE

-1222 QTATD
+1222 QSATD

-1340 GASELVLTPNTT
+1340 GASELVLTPNKT

-1393 FTVKVVPDFV
+1393 FTLKVVPDYV

-1472 AAQQYISYDFYYA
+1472 AAQQYISYDFDYA
-1485 VNRCRNIHFQPNAQ
+1485 VNRCHNIHFQPNAQ

-1642 SGSYEDVARPTNH
+1642 SGSYEDVARPANH
-1655 GRLGFEPTFGT
+1655 GRLGFEPTFGA

-1871 KSVPLTYHCVDGA
+1871 KSVPLTYHCIDGA

-1903 QLYDDYEQLTIPLCD
+1903 QLYDDYEKLTIPLCD

-1949 PTDLSAG
+1949 PTDLSTG

>member
-21 AQVQVQAQEFFPSG
+21 VQAQAQAWQSG
-35 AAKDTVAIVF
+35 DIIAIVYDGNYLTATSRTTVGKTTTPTEASLWVVTVETRWGTTNYYLTNLSF
-45 NGQYLSCNNKGNFN
+45 SGCYLRNNNGLILSNNRTAWQWDNNGAFKSGNNYLIYNTQKRQQKFQCSSIGGNNKVPLTPTYTLQYIVSWNGGTAN
-59 LETITKN
+59 L
-66 TTDQTILWVI
+66 
-76 EKLSQNN
+76 
-83 YSIRPFANTQRYL
+83 
-96 TIQQGDYSLSDQPVA
+96 
-111 WHYDENNGFYQSI
+111 H
-124 TVFWFSL
+124 
-131 DYYLRLPAPTTSTA
+131 
-145 DKPQLPIYNRVEFV
+145 
-159 ICRMLPENEDLYSW
+159 SW
-173 PWQSEEHAF
+173 PWATSTKVFIAETQSAQYVSSNYATIQKTITDDDKVLRLTTKWKPGQLNPVGVDTVGTTTIITTEH
-182 RPQSVE
+182 E
-188 QHDRY
+188 
-193 KPRPS
+193 
-198 GFWDVEIQDY
+198 
-208 IVCDDI
+208 
-214 NSCDGVVTF
+214 
-223 TDCRCRWLT
+223 
-232 GELKP
+232 
-237 DAMYISDD
+237 
-245 AKQIIIR
+245 
-252 TEDKPTV
+252 
-259 PDPAS
+259 PAAANCGPYEF
-264 LKTRVDTLEI
+264 KTRLDTLTAE
-274 QCEWHCKLNNNHGVH
+274 CVLKNGKTATVTPL
-289 QTIIL
+289 
-294 VPMTQPVGRC
+294 PMTQPVGRC
-304 EWVDVSSLAMTPDN
+304 EWVDVSSLTMTPDN

-396 GIAATAVNPAA
+396 SIAATAVNPAA

-413 INGSSY
+413 IDGGSY

-431 PGEYKFYHQKGAAG
+431 RGDFKFYHQKGAAG

-490 TDLAITNDFQFKV
+490 TDLANANLTV
-503 KNTRAT
+503 PKNTSAT
-509 TPHGHFGTQTPL
+509 TPHGIFGKQTPV
-521 GSCGANLTM
+521 GGCGANFKM
-530 PDNSVHRIA
+530 PDKKVHRIA

-545 IDYSFGDKNKEITEP
+545 IDYSFANENKEITEP

-567 YELRPASEMADN
+567 YEIRPADEMADKLN
-579 WSAYTGDTYLENYK
+579 ACTGSTYLENYK

-670 QYNNNGEYSGWVN
+670 RYYYSSWFSQESSDWVN
-683 VAKFE
+683 VAKF
-688 VEYKACDEVGPVQ
+688 VVDYKACDEVGPVQ

-749 GFCYADAANPPYNRT
+749 GFCYADAANPPYKRT

-771 YGEYMFINTTRG
+771 WGEYMFINTTRG

-839 ANTAS
+839 ANTESGGAS
-844 GDDVGRPVFQFQLVG
+844 PVFQFQLVG

-909 SNGNDFLIDDIRVYQ
+909 PNGNDFLIDDIRVYQ

-976 ETTGKVITDIKYDNP
+976 ETTGKVITDIEYDNP
-991 NAANTCGYLTLPT
+991 NAANTCGYLMLPT

-1016 IYSTI
+1016 IYNTI
-1021 HEFMHAAMADPSKRV
+1021 HEFMQVAMADPSKRV

-1077 YALCA
+1077 HALCA

-1393 FTVKVVPDFV
+1393 FTLKVVPDYV

-1437 DHTNI
+1437 GHTNI

-1460 VVPDHQVAPIEP
+1460 VVPDHQAAPIEP
-1472 AAQQYISYDFYYA
+1472 AAQQYISYDFDYA
-1485 VNRCRNIHFQPNAQ
+1485 VNRCHNIHFQPNAQ

-1507 YNKAWVEM
+1507 YNKVWVEM

-1642 SGSYEDVARPTNH
+1642 SGSYEDVARPANH

-1723 MEACTKYTVDV
+1723 MEACTKYTVDA

-1749 INETTSIEVKFTPS
+1749 INKTTSIEAKFTPS

-1903 QLYDDYEQLTIPLCD
+1903 QLYDDYEKLTIPLCD

-1933 YYIQRLNYSPE
+1933 YYIQRLNYSPDDD
-1944 GDDNT
+1944 DDNT

>member
-1 MPINSVLRRL
+1 MMK
-11 WLVCCLCVVC
+11 
-21 AQVQVQAQEFFPSG
+21 SG
-35 AAKDTVAIVF
+35 KTYYLTVAASPSQSSSTLKLPKYTNTIEYSAGFKDNITGIGWGWASDTRELVVTVTERRF
-45 NGQYLSCNNKGNFN
+45 YKPESNAYKEIEISSTELSSDNINK
-59 LETITKN
+59 I
-66 TTDQTILWVI
+66 TTDWQTNDLQPQSVSVSGTSIFITTEHEPIV
-76 EKLSQNN
+76 EKTAAE
-83 YSIRPFANTQRYL
+83 F
-96 TIQQGDYSLSDQPVA
+96 
-111 WHYDENNGFYQSI
+111 
-124 TVFWFSL
+124 
-131 DYYLRLPAPTTSTA
+131 STA
-145 DKPQLPIYNRVEFV
+145 DTRSDALIAECVLKNGKT
-159 ICRMLPENEDLYSW
+159 
-173 PWQSEEHAF
+173 AT
-182 RPQSVE
+182 
-188 QHDRY
+188 
-193 KPRPS
+193 
-198 GFWDVEIQDY
+198 
-208 IVCDDI
+208 
-214 NSCDGVVTF
+214 VTP
-223 TDCRCRWLT
+223 L
-232 GELKP
+232 
-237 DAMYISDD
+237 
-245 AKQIIIR
+245 
-252 TEDKPTV
+252 
-259 PDPAS
+259 
-264 LKTRVDTLEI
+264 
-274 QCEWHCKLNNNHGVH
+274 
-289 QTIIL
+289 
-294 VPMTQPVGRC
+294 PMTQPVGRC

-413 INGSSY
+413 IDGGSY

-458 VNYTIYLKRGENY
+458 VNYTVYLRKNE
-471 KFVPPEGAFQGYW
+471 KFTFVLPEGAFQGYW
-484 RWYDYD
+484 RWYNYD
-490 TDLAITNDFQFKV
+490 TDLAVANLTVPN
-503 KNTRAT
+503 NTRAT
-509 TPHGHFGTQTPL
+509 TPHGIFGTQTPV
-521 GSCGANLTM
+521 GQCGANFRM
-530 PDNSVHRIA
+530 PDKAVHRIA

-545 IDYSFGDKNKEITEP
+545 IDYSFANQNKEITEP

-567 YELRPASEMADN
+567 YEIRPADEMVDKLNAC
-579 WSAYTGDTYLENYK
+579 TGSTYLENYK

-726 YDKPGTTG
+726 YDKPGTTD

-749 GFCYADAANPPYNRT
+749 GFCYADAANPPYKRT
-764 VQKTFPY
+764 VQNTFPY

-783 SHGASW
+783 SSGASW

-844 GDDVGRPVFQFQLVG
+844 GNGVGWPVFQFQLVG
-859 IDAEGNEHEQTTF
+859 IDAEGHEHEQTTF

-880 KGWQQVFFSI
+880 QGWQQVFFSI
-890 ESDDDYE
+890 ESDGDYE

-936 TCQGNGAANIITPIT
+936 TCQGNGESNIITPVT

-956 SMGVENINLGGA
+956 SMGVENINLGGV

-1016 IYSTI
+1016 IYNTI
-1021 HEFMHAAMADPSKRV
+1021 HEFMQAAMADPSKRV

-1049 VLYVAQDL
+1049 VIYVAQDL

-1196 SYNVL
+1196 SYNIL

-1340 GASELVLTPNTT
+1340 GASKLVLTPNTT

-1460 VVPDHQVAPIEP
+1460 VVPDHQTAPIEP
-1472 AAQQYISYDFYYA
+1472 AAQQYISYDFDYA
-1485 VNRCRNIHFQPNAQ
+1485 VNRCHNIHFQPNAQ

-1642 SGSYEDVARPTNH
+1642 SGSYEDVARPANH
-1655 GRLGFEPTFGT
+1655 GRLGFEPTFGA

-1749 INETTSIEVKFTPS
+1749 INETTSIEAKFTPS

-1770 FVYGSVS
+1770 FVYGSVL

-1793 RTAEQSQIAMLQIDA
+1793 RTAEQSQSAMLQIDA

-1903 QLYDDYEQLTIPLCD
+1903 QLYDDYEKLTIPLCD

-1944 GDDNT
+1944 SDDDT

-1976 STMLD
+1976 STMLN

>member
-21 AQVQVQAQEFFPSG
+21 AQAQAWQSG
-35 AAKDTVAIVF
+35 DTIAIVANGNYLTATSGTTVGTTKTPTDAALWVVTLEGSATYILKSVW
-45 NGQYLSCNNKGNFN
+45 NGQYVRYNNNSIGLARFNQRTAWSYSNNGYYYYRKGRNTYYLSGSGLSSNQPTNASTPKYTNTIEYSAGFKDNITGIGWGWASETRELVVTVTERRFYKPESKAYKEIEISSTELSSDNINN
-59 LETITKN
+59 I
-66 TTDQTILWVI
+66 TTDWQTNDLQPQSVSVSGTSIVI
-76 EKLSQNN
+76 ITEHKPIVEKTAAE
-83 YSIRPFANTQRYL
+83 F
-96 TIQQGDYSLSDQPVA
+96 
-111 WHYDENNGFYQSI
+111 
-124 TVFWFSL
+124 
-131 DYYLRLPAPTTSTA
+131 STA
-145 DKPQLPIYNRVEFV
+145 D
-159 ICRMLPENEDLYSW
+159 
-173 PWQSEEHAF
+173 
-182 RPQSVE
+182 
-188 QHDRY
+188 
-193 KPRPS
+193 
-198 GFWDVEIQDY
+198 
-208 IVCDDI
+208 
-214 NSCDGVVTF
+214 
-223 TDCRCRWLT
+223 
-232 GELKP
+232 
-237 DAMYISDD
+237 
-245 AKQIIIR
+245 
-252 TEDKPTV
+252 
-259 PDPAS
+259 
-264 LKTRVDTLEI
+264 TRSDTLIAE
-274 QCEWHCKLNNNHGVH
+274 CVLKNGKTATVKPL
-289 QTIIL
+289 
-294 VPMTQPVGRC
+294 PMTQPVRRY
-304 EWVDVSSLAMTPDN
+304 EWVDVSSLTMTPDN
-318 YTFENRDMTHDFKMI
+318 YTFENRDMTHDFKLMRY
-333 QHSERG
+333 SERG
-339 RRWFLSTKPAE
+339 RRWFQSDHPDD

-355 VVKKDEALVLK
+355 VVKKNEAVLLER
-366 PAGVGLQPK
+366 AGIGLEPK
-375 VAAENW
+375 VLAENW

-396 GIAATAVNPAA
+396 GIAATAVNPSA

-413 INGSSY
+413 IEGSSY

-431 PGEYKFYHQKGAAG
+431 PGAYKFYHQKGASG
-445 TNYDARYMQGVHT
+445 SDYDARYMQGVHT

-490 TDLAITNDFQFKV
+490 TDLAAANLEV
-503 KNTRAT
+503 PNNARAT
-509 TPHGHFGTQTPL
+509 TPHGIFGTQTAL

-567 YELRPASEMADN
+567 YEIRPASEMADN
-579 WSAYTGDTYLENYK
+579 WSAYTGNTYLENYK

-622 TNQGNVQPV
+622 TNKGNVLQV
-631 NQYRWRA
+631 NKYRWWYEDG
-638 NGSSINPPIVGSKYA
+638 NSVTPTVVGGKYA
-653 KVQSN
+653 KVESAT
-658 SPGTTITYTLQC
+658 PGKKIYTLQC
-670 QYNNNGEYSGWVN
+670 QYNNNSWWNPESSDWVN
-683 VAKFE
+683 VARFT
-688 VEYKACDEVGPVQ
+688 VDYKACDEVGPVQ
-701 ERVGGIVSNTEL
+701 ESAGGIVSNTEL

-726 YDKPGTTG
+726 YDKPGTTS

-749 GFCYADAANPPYNRT
+749 GFCYVDPAKPQQYRT
-764 VQKTFPY
+764 VSAAFPY

-783 SHGASW
+783 SKGADW

-839 ANTAS
+839 ANTESGGAS
-844 GDDVGRPVFQFQLVG
+844 PVFQFQLVG
-859 IDAEGNEHEQTTF
+859 IDAEGHEHEQTTF
-872 STGEISPN
+872 STGEIKPN
-880 KGWQQVFFSI
+880 LGWQQVFFSI
-890 ESDDDYE
+890 ESDGDYE

-936 TCQGNGAANIITPIT
+936 TCQGNGESNIITPIT

-976 ETTGKVITDIKYDNP
+976 ETTGKVITNIEYDNP
-991 NAANTCGYLTLPT
+991 NAANTCGYLILPA
-1004 GDTDIE
+1004 GDADIE
-1010 ANYSDR
+1010 ANYNSH
-1016 IYSTI
+1016 IYNTV
-1021 HEFMHAAMADPSKRV
+1021 HEFQQASMADNSKRV
-1036 GYIKEESEGVEHY
+1036 GYIKEEVDGSEHY

-1196 SYNVL
+1196 SYNIL

-1222 QTATD
+1222 QSATD

-1246 VCNDMMSASF
+1246 VCDNPMPASF
-1256 TLCNSGDYN
+1256 KLCNAGGYN
-1265 LTLGRHGEKNQVQ
+1265 LTLGRRGEKDQIQ

-1283 VRVAKDFSAFY
+1283 VRVSKDFSAFY
-1294 LPIDTSYYV
+1294 LPVDTSYYV
-1303 QIDTVLLV
+1303 NIDTVLLV

-1318 VSEDVTRVVLQP
+1318 VSEDVTRFVLRP

-1340 GASELVLTPNTT
+1340 GVSELVLTPNTT

-1369 LTNISKQDSISVG
+1369 LTNVSKQDSISVG

-1393 FTVKVVPDFV
+1393 FTVKVVPDYA
-1403 VWRPN
+1403 VWSPN
-1408 GSSTSWNNDDNWAM
+1408 GSSTAWNNDDNWAM
-1422 ADEYGNVLG
+1422 ADEDGNEVR

-1437 DHTNI
+1437 AHTNI

-1460 VVPDHQVAPIEP
+1460 VVPDHQAAPIEP
-1472 AAQQYISYDFYYA
+1472 SAQQYISYDFDYA
-1485 VNRCRNIHFQPNAQ
+1485 VNRCNNIHFKTNAQ

-1553 GDCDNRTVYYFAQSL
+1553 GDCDNRTVYYFAQAM

-1593 ANAMNVSYPV
+1593 SNVMNVSYPV
-1603 GTGAALWVYNSSN
+1603 GTGAAVWVYNSSN

-1622 VVRLPKDATRYNYYY
+1622 VVRLPKDATRYYYYY

-1642 SGSYEDVARPTNH
+1642 SDIPEDVARPANH
-1655 GRLGFEPTFGT
+1655 GRLGFEPTFGA

-1673 LTNNTDGKLFMLG
+1673 LTNNAAGKLFLVG

-1695 QQFFAENDDVFTG
+1695 QQFFDENRHIFTG
-1708 TFYRIPDTEGSDMMD
+1708 TFYRIPDTDGSDMMD
-1723 MEACTKYTVDV
+1723 MEACTKYTVDA

-1749 INETTSIEVKFTPS
+1749 INKTTSIEAKFTPS

-1903 QLYDDYEQLTIPLCD
+1903 QLYDDYEKLTIPLCD

-1944 GDDNT
+1944 SDDDT

-1956 DAAVTIAAYAQPNG
+1956 EAAVTIAAYAQPNG